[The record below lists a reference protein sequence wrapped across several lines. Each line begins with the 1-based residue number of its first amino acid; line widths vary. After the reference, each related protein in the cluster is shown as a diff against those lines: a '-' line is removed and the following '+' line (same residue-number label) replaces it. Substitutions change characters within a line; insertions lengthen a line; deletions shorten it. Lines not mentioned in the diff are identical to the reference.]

1 MLTEPQLLL
10 ILFTVAA
17 VVALHLFLT
26 RSRLGKAMRAMA
38 DNADLAQ
45 VSGINTEA
53 RGARHLDHRRRRS
66 PPPAA
71 RCWRSTCR

>member
-1 MLTEPQLLL
+1 MFTQPQLLM
-10 ILFTVAA
+10 IVFTVAA

-45 VSGINTEA
+45 VSGINTETG
-53 RGARHLDHRRRRS
+53 GAGDLDHCRRARR
-66 PPPAA
+66 AGRHA
-71 RCWRSTCR
+71 CWRST